1 MMSFPTNES
10 EGVLIDT
17 PAVTQLVVIT
27 STISIGYDDS
37 LIDDFFQ
44 SGEE

>member
-1 MMSFPTNES
+1 MMSFPTNDS

-17 PAVTQLVVIT
+17 RAGYNLIGCAT

-37 LIDDFFQ
+37 VIDVYFR
-44 SGEE
+44 